1 MRKRLAVIIATFLVL
16 AGLTFII
23 IFLIGELKKS
33 AGISV
38 KDDSLY
44 LSVNGV
50 TRTGEK
56 GPLTGII
63 LVKKSEQTG
72 LTALELRNRYER
84 ADLLNPLYKGSDII
98 ETGAHYAIG
107 TDGVCI
113 MMIPLEERAPG
124 EGDKIVIVYSPDE
137 NGGLTD
143 KEKKTLDDL
152 IGELRDEYSIGEEN
166 VIRN

>member
-16 AGLTFII
+16 ACLTFII

-33 AGISV
+33 AGLSV

-72 LTALELRNRYER
+72 LSALELRNRYER
-84 ADLLNPLYKGSDII
+84 ADLLNPLSKGSDII

-143 KEKKTLDDL
+143 KEKKTLDEL
-152 IGELRDEYSIGEEN
+152 IGELCDEYSIGEEN
-166 VIRN
+166 IIRK

>member
-72 LTALELRNRYER
+72 LSALELRNRYER
-84 ADLLNPLYKGSDII
+84 ADLLNPLSKSSDIV

-124 EGDKIVIVYSPDE
+124 EDDKIVIVYSPDE
-137 NGGLTD
+137 NGGLTE
-143 KEKKTLDDL
+143 KENKALEEL
-152 IGELRDEYSIGEEN
+152 LGELCDEYSIGEEN
-166 VIRN
+166 ILRK

>member
-1 MRKRLAVIIATFLVL
+1 ML

-72 LTALELRNRYER
+72 LSALELRNRYER
-84 ADLLNPLYKGSDII
+84 ADLLNPLSKGSDII

-113 MMIPLEERAPG
+113 MMIPLEERAP
-124 EGDKIVIVYSPDE
+124 
-137 NGGLTD
+137 
-143 KEKKTLDDL
+143 
-152 IGELRDEYSIGEEN
+152 
-166 VIRN
+166 

>member
-72 LTALELRNRYER
+72 LSALELRNRYER
-84 ADLLNPLYKGSDII
+84 ADLLNPLSKGSDII

-143 KEKKTLDDL
+143 KEKKTLDEL
-152 IGELRDEYSIGEEN
+152 IGELCDEYSIGEEN

>member
-1 MRKRLAVIIATFLVL
+1 ML

-72 LTALELRNRYER
+72 LSALELRNRYER
-84 ADLLNPLYKGSDII
+84 ADLLNPLSKGSDII

-113 MMIPLEERAPG
+113 MMITLEERAPG
-124 EGDKIVIVYSPDE
+124 EGDKIVIIYSPDE

-143 KEKKTLDDL
+143 KEKKTLDEL
-152 IGELRDEYSIGEEN
+152 IGELCDEYSIGEEN
-166 VIRN
+166 IIRK

>member
-72 LTALELRNRYER
+72 LSALELRNRYER
-84 ADLLNPLYKGSDII
+84 ADLLNPLSKGSDII

-124 EGDKIVIVYSPDE
+124 EGDNIVIVYSPDE

-143 KEKKTLDDL
+143 KEKKTLDEL
-152 IGELRDEYSIGEEN
+152 IGELCDEYSIGEEN
-166 VIRN
+166 IIRK

>member
-72 LTALELRNRYER
+72 LSALELRNRYER
-84 ADLLNPLYKGSDII
+84 ADLLNPLSKGSDII

-124 EGDKIVIVYSPDE
+124 EGDKIVIIYSPDE

-143 KEKKTLDDL
+143 KEKKTLDEL
-152 IGELRDEYSIGEEN
+152 IGELCDEYSIGEEN
-166 VIRN
+166 IIRK